1 MGGAWWG
8 GEAVRAHV
16 PTMASVPAEEV
27 MVDAG
32 RWQRAALMRM
42 GWEHVPTCAVGVV
55 CKVAVVV
62 VVVALL

>member
-1 MGGAWWG
+1 
-8 GEAVRAHV
+8 
-16 PTMASVPAEEV
+16 MASVPAEEV